1 MTLAAISGF
10 PAKLAVVLGLACSG
24 AAAQRPAPTS
34 TSVNHADHH
43 SIEGLYGDAG
53 LIKTSVTHN
62 DDENCLTHEGGTNY
76 SMLRHL
82 RDTDAEVALALFRS
96 TAAALAQN
104 KDSASHTQPF
114 LTHNAQAC
122 SQQKLCSCTIT
133 PFNAD
138 FLCRAQI
145 FLLYAQDHTEPAGH
159 TEPPA
164 GSVSIPE

>member
-1 MTLAAISGF
+1 MTLVISGF
-10 PAKLAVVLGLACSG
+10 PKLAVVLGLACSG

-34 TSVNHADHH
+34 TSVNH

-62 DDENCLTHEGGTNY
+62 DENCLMYEEGGTTNY
-76 SMLRHL
+76 SMLRPHL
-82 RDTDAEVALALFRS
+82 RDTDGEVALALFRS

-122 SQQKLCSCTIT
+122 SQQQLCSCTIT

-138 FLCRAQI
+138 FLCPTQI
-145 FLLYAQDHTEPAGH
+145 FLHHTEDHTK
-159 TEPPA
+159 PPA

>member
-1 MTLAAISGF
+1 MTLVISGFF
-10 PAKLAVVLGLACSG
+10 PAKLAVVLGLACCG
-24 AAAQRPAPTS
+24 AAAQHPAPTS

-53 LIKTSVTHN
+53 LIKTSVTHS
-62 DDENCLTHEGGTNY
+62 DENCLMYEGGTNY

-82 RDTDAEVALALFRS
+82 RDTDGEVALALFRS

-104 KDSASHTQPF
+104 KDSASHAQPF

-122 SQQKLCSCTIT
+122 SQQLCSCTIT
-133 PFNAD
+133 SFNAD
-138 FLCRAQI
+138 LSCPTQI
-145 FLLYAQDHTEPAGH
+145 FLRHTQDH

>member
-1 MTLAAISGF
+1 MTLVSGF

-24 AAAQRPAPTS
+24 AAAQHPAPTS
-34 TSVNHADHH
+34 TSMNHAEFHC
-43 SIEGLYGDAG
+43 IEGLYGDAG

-62 DDENCLTHEGGTNY
+62 DENCLMYEEGGTPGGTTNY
-76 SMLRHL
+76 SMLRPHL
-82 RDTDAEVALALFRS
+82 RDTDGEVALALFRS

-122 SQQKLCSCTIT
+122 SQQQLCSCTIT

-138 FLCRAQI
+138 FLCPTQI
-145 FLLYAQDHTEPAGH
+145 FLHHTEDHTK
-159 TEPPA
+159 PPA